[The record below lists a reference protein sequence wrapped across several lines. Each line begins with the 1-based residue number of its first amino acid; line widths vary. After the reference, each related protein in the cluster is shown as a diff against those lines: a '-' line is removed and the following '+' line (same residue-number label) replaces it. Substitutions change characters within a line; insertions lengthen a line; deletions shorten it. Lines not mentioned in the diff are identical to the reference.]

1 MAKRRRFKCGKCDR
15 LFSMAAHLAR
25 HVNMTHA
32 SKTSVKRRQKK
43 VVRRGRARVTQLTV
57 ARDAA
62 PVIRNLRSYR
72 AHLVARRAELDA
84 QLSAICDALA
94 AMKLR

>member
-1 MAKRRRFKCGKCDR
+1 MVKRRRFKCGKCGR

-25 HVNMTHA
+25 HLNATHA

-43 VVRRGRARVTQLTV
+43 VVRRGRATVTQQTV

-62 PVIRNLRSYR
+62 PVIRGLRSYR
-72 AHLVARRAELDA
+72 AHLVARRAELDS
-84 QLSAICDALA
+84 QLSAIDDALA
-94 AMKLR
+94 AMNVR